1 MSKKISMYLSF
12 FIPFIIYL
20 ITLSPQV
27 SFFDSGELI
36 SSSYTLGISH
46 PPGYPL
52 YITLSHFFKYI
63 PIGSAPLKL
72 SLFSA
77 IFSSL
82 SCLVLFF
89 ISKEVFEDY
98 ENNELISLSASLAF
112 ALSFT
117 NWSQAVVAEVY
128 GLSTFIISTTILCC
142 FRYKRL
148 KKRQYLY
155 LSCLLVG
162 LGIVAHYT
170 TLVLVP
176 IIIYFVY
183 TEEKNILFD
192 IKQLSL
198 GIFFILFG
206 LTSLFYLPFRAW
218 QTNALVWGDP
228 QYFSQFLWVI
238 LREGYKVPGP
248 DRSLSLFL
256 EQMKSFNLYR
266 EFGVITLFLII
277 FGFFMSIKKI
287 KNFIFVSA
295 IVLLVLNVGVVIYGN
310 PIPENIFLLE
320 SFHTPGYLILSVFVG
335 AAIYEL
341 AIFLEK
347 VKLKKIYSIISI
359 TLIFF
364 VSLFYYNYK
373 KNDWSSYY
381 IAYDYAK
388 NVLKSCERNSVL
400 LTWGDSGAFPLWYLQ
415 RVEKYRTDVALI
427 HTPHIDAYWYW
438 NEPDKINL
446 VEKNKLYYMWG
457 AGLNQENSIKFLIKD
472 ISARRKVHIDY
483 STKYSVLIPG
493 MIFIPDGLIY
503 SFEENPRLSRKN
515 LFEYMVI
522 RGFEDFYELKDL
534 DTEKAKSI
542 YAYCFFDVG
551 VNLLLSGDPDGKLFI
566 KKAVEIIPELK
577 MSAVSMGVS
586 DI

>member
-1 MSKKISMYLSF
+1 MKKITLHLSF
-12 FIPFIIYL
+12 AIPFITYL
-20 ITLSPQV
+20 ATLCPQV

-36 SSSYTLGISH
+36 SSSHSLGISH
-46 PPGYPL
+46 PPGYTL
-52 YITLSHFFKYI
+52 YILLSHFFKYI
-63 PIGSAPLKL
+63 PIGSAPFKV

-77 IFSSL
+77 FFASL
-82 SCLVLFF
+82 CCLVLYL
-89 ISKEVFEDY
+89 ISKEVFKDY
-98 ENNELISLSASLAF
+98 EKKEFVSLGSSLAF

-117 NWSQAVVAEVY
+117 HWSQAVVAEVY
-128 GLSTFIISTTILCC
+128 SLSTFIISLAILCC
-142 FRYKRL
+142 FKYRSTE
-148 KKRQYLY
+148 KRQYLY
-155 LSCLLVG
+155 FACFLLG

-170 TLVLVP
+170 ALVLVP
-176 IIIYFVY
+176 IIIYFAY
-183 TEEKNILFD
+183 TQERKILFD
-192 IKQLSL
+192 IKQISL
-198 GIFFILFG
+198 GIFFVFLG
-206 LTSLFYLPFRAW
+206 LTALFHLPFRAW

-248 DRSLSLFL
+248 ERSLSLFL
-256 EQMKSFNLYR
+256 EQMSSFNLYR
-266 EFGVITLFLII
+266 EFGVLTLFLII
-277 FGFFMSIKKI
+277 FGFVMSIKKI
-287 KNFIFVSA
+287 KDFIFVSL
-295 IVLLVLNVGVVIYGN
+295 IVLLVLNVGVVVYGN

-335 AAIYEL
+335 SAIYEL
-341 AIFLEK
+341 SVIFEK
-347 VKLKKIYSIISI
+347 ARLKKIYTISSII
-359 TLIFF
+359 LIFF
-364 VSLFYYNYK
+364 ISMFYYNYK
-373 KNDWSSYY
+373 KNDWSNYY

-457 AGLNQENSIKFLIKD
+457 AGLNQENALRFLIKD
-472 ISARRKVHIDY
+472 ISSRRKIHVDY
-483 STKYSVLIPG
+483 STKYSILIPG
-493 MIFIPDGLIY
+493 MIFIPDGLVY
-503 SFEENPRLSRKN
+503 SYVETPRTSKKE
-515 LFEYMVI
+515 LFNYMII

-551 VNLLLSGDPDGKLFI
+551 VNLLLSGDKDGKLFI
-566 KKAVEIIPELK
+566 KKAIEIIPELR
-577 MSAVSMGVS
+577 MSAISMGVT